1 MKLLYYP
8 GCTLR
13 TVAQTF
19 DLSAKAVAAALD
31 IELVELTDFT
41 CCGGLFPQ
49 TTDNLMS
56 LLAPAR
62 VLVHAQRTDPAQ
74 RLMTLCT
81 FCYNTLKRTHYT
93 LAQDAQKRAIVSEYL
108 EEPYRAEV
116 RVVHLLEVL
125 RDDIGYEAISQ
136 KIAANGAVQALQGA
150 RVAPYYGC
158 LLLRPSDEIGMDDP
172 EQPTILEDLLHTLGC
187 TVVDFPWKTE
197 CCGSFLSVSKPELAR
212 QCSQTIVQRATQLGA
227 EMLVTT
233 CPLCSY
239 NIAYMGPNHTA
250 MTVAY
255 FTQLLG
261 LALGLD
267 QDQLGL
273 RTDALHQQMT
283 SQWKGGAI

>member
-8 GCTLR
+8 GCTLQ
-13 TVAQTF
+13 TVARDF
-19 DLSAKAVAAALD
+19 DRSAKEVAAALD

-49 TTDNLMS
+49 TTENLMP
-56 LLAPAR
+56 LLAPTR
-62 VLVHAQRTDPAQ
+62 ILVQAQRTDPAQ

-93 LAQDAQKRAIVSEYL
+93 LKNDLQKCSIISEYL

-125 RDDIGYEAISQ
+125 RDDIGYEAISR
-136 KIAANGAVQALQGA
+136 KMAANGSVQALWGV

-158 LLLRPSDEIGMDDP
+158 LLLRPSEEIGMDDP
-172 EQPTILEDLLHTLGC
+172 EQPTILEDLLQTLGC
-187 TVVDFPWKTE
+187 TVMDFPWKTE
-197 CCGSFLSVSKPELAR
+197 CCGSFLSASKPDLAR
-212 QCSQTIVQRATQLGA
+212 QCSQTIVRRAAQLGA

-239 NIAYMGPNHTA
+239 NITRMGLDHMP
-250 MTVAY
+250 MRVVY
-255 FTQLLG
+255 FTQVLG
-261 LALGLD
+261 LALGID
-267 QDQLGL
+267 HEKLGL
-273 RTDALHQQMT
+273 CMDLLHQEVT
-283 SQWKGGAI
+283 SR

>member
-13 TVAQTF
+13 TVAQEF
-19 DLSAKAVAAALD
+19 DRSAQAVAAALD

-49 TTDNLMS
+49 TTESLMS

-62 VLVHAQRTDPAQ
+62 VLVHAQRTDPMQ
-74 RLMTLCT
+74 RIMTLCT
-81 FCYNTLKRTHYT
+81 FCYNTLKRTHAL
-93 LAQDAQKRAIVSEYL
+93 LAQDVQKRAIVSEYL

-125 RDDIGYEAISQ
+125 RDDIGYETIRR
-136 KIAANGAVQALQGA
+136 KIAANGSGQVLRDV

-158 LLLRPSDEIGMDDP
+158 LLLRPSEEIGMDDP
-172 EQPTILEDLLHTLGC
+172 EQPTILEDLLQTLGC
-187 TVVDFPWKTE
+187 TVVDFPWKTD
-197 CCGSFLSVSKPELAR
+197 CCGSFLSVSKPDLAR
-212 QCSQTIVQRATQLGA
+212 HCSQTLVRRAAQLGA

-239 NIAYMGPNHTA
+239 NITHMGLDHVT
-250 MTVAY
+250 MRVVY
-255 FTQLLG
+255 FTQILG

-267 QDQLGL
+267 REKLGL
-273 RTDALHQQMT
+273 RRNLLHREMAA
-283 SQWKGGAI
+283 G